1 MKKYIMTTVYKN
13 ADGRL
18 TQKKWVKDNQKFQA
32 CEFRGVVEG
41 KYQEIKWSHVTLF
54 TYDSINL
61 CLQGI
66 RSNGVS
72 DEWSMMDAVIVE
84 EG

>member
-1 MKKYIMTTVYKN
+1 MKKYIMTQVYKN
-13 ADGRL
+13 SDGRL
-18 TQKKWVKDNQKFQA
+18 TQKKWVKNNQRFET

-41 KYQEIKWSHVTLF
+41 KYEEIEWTHVSLF
-54 TYDSINL
+54 SYNGINL
-61 CLQGI
+61 CLQGL

-72 DEWSMMDAVIVE
+72 DEWSMMDVEIVE

>member
-1 MKKYIMTTVYKN
+1 MKKYIMTNVYKN

-18 TQKKWVKDNQKFQA
+18 TQKKWVKDNKKFQT

-41 KYQEIKWSHVTLF
+41 KYQEIEWTKVTLF
-54 TYDSINL
+54 VYDSINL
-61 CLQGI
+61 CLQGV

-72 DEWSMMDAVIVE
+72 DEWSMMDAIIVE
-84 EG
+84 D